1 METTRNTRRI
11 TRKRGKSTKAR
22 TTGVTKQ
29 NETTTAYC
37 AGLTLKRV
45 KRHARPTDKQL
56 RILAKRTEQ
65 IQDQTLN

>member
-22 TTGVTKQ
+22 TTGATKRS
-29 NETTTAYC
+29 ETTTAYC
-37 AGLTLKRV
+37 AGLTLKRAI
-45 KRHARPTDKQL
+45 RHARPTNKQL

-65 IQDQTLN
+65 IQGPTLN